1 MSYFIYSPS
10 VVTPLDSEKSNLG
23 EDWDPH
29 EGHGSGCHLSDA
41 YFQPQMWRSENLLS
55 YFNYRFMY
63 LINIEKGLYAE
74 D

>member
-1 MSYFIYSPS
+1 MSDFIYSPS

-41 YFQPQMWRSENLLS
+41 YFQPRCEDLRT
-55 YFNYRFMY
+55 YYPI
-63 LINIEKGLYAE
+63 LIIDLCT
-74 D
+74 